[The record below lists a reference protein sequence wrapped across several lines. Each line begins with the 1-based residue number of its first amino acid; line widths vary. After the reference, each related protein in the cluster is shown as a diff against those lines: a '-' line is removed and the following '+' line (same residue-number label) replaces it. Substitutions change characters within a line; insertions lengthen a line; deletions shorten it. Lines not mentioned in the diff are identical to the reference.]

1 MTYRKKGIFSAPVL
15 VSIIGLLSAIVV
27 VELVYATII
36 RPRAEDVIIRQRVM
50 ASQNAPGSQADRD
63 PSIYVIIK
71 DPEQEV
77 EIIFSI
83 WRIIVLMHKLIEVRR
98 ERALF
103 DHDFVRTQ
111 PGERIIPEEAFDRY
125 KELKSSLENQPR
137 WHGKL
142 LPDCM
147 LAALHRFQ
155 ATHSVQ
161 DAADAIKERAE
172 LEADRLDSSL
182 SLMRYIVWAIPAIGF
197 IGTVRG
203 IGQALSHADE
213 AIKGDIS
220 AVTSWLGVAFN
231 STLVALVL
239 SMVLMYVMHLVQSR
253 QEAFIIETQA
263 YCRDRLIDVMKV
275 PTTENAPNRPV

>member
-15 VSIIGLLSAIVV
+15 VSIIGLVSAVVV
-27 VELVYATII
+27 VELVYATLI

-50 ASQNAPGSQADRD
+50 ASQNGPAAEADRD

-83 WRIIVLMHKLIEVRR
+83 WGIIVLMHKLIEVRR

-125 KELKSSLENQPR
+125 KELKSSVENQPR
-137 WHGKL
+137 WQDKL

-220 AVTSWLGVAFN
+220 AVTGWLGVAFN

-275 PTTENAPNRPV
+275 PTTESGPNRAV

>member
-1 MTYRKKGIFSAPVL
+1 MTFRNKGFFTAPML
-15 VSIIGLLSAIVV
+15 VSIIGLLLAIIVV
-27 VELVYATII
+27 EGLFATIV
-36 RPRAEDVIIRQRVM
+36 RPKAADTIIRQRVM
-50 ASQNAPGSQADRD
+50 AAQGAAGAPASQEGSFY
-63 PSIYVIIK
+63 IIIK

-83 WRIIVLMHKLIEVRR
+83 WGMIVLVHKLIEVRR

-103 DHDFVRTQ
+103 KHDFIHTQ
-111 PGERIIPEEAFDRY
+111 PGERIIPEDAFDRY
-125 KELKSSLENQPR
+125 KELKASVEAHPKWR
-137 WHGKL
+137 DRL
-142 LPDCM
+142 LPECL

-161 DAADAIKERAE
+161 DAATAVKERAE
-172 LEADRLDSSL
+172 LAADRLDSSL
-182 SLMRYIVWAIPAIGF
+182 SLVRYIVWAIPAIGF

-203 IGQALSHADE
+203 IGQALAFAED

-220 AVTSWLGVAFN
+220 AVTSWLGLAFN
-231 STLVALVL
+231 STLVALLL

-253 QEAFIIETQA
+253 QEAFVIETQA

-275 PTTENAPNRPV
+275 PVKDSAGNGLA

>member
-15 VSIIGLLSAIVV
+15 VSIIGLVSAVVV
-27 VELVYATII
+27 VELVYATLI

-50 ASQNAPGSQADRD
+50 ASQNGPAAQADRD
-63 PSIYVIIK
+63 PSIYVIVK

-83 WRIIVLMHKLIEVRR
+83 WGIIVLMHKLIEVRR

-125 KELKSSLENQPR
+125 KELKSSVENQPR
-137 WHGKL
+137 WQDKL

-220 AVTSWLGVAFN
+220 AVTGWLGVAFN

-275 PTTENAPNRPV
+275 PTTESGPNRAV

>member
-15 VSIIGLLSAIVV
+15 VSIIGLVSAVVV

-83 WRIIVLMHKLIEVRR
+83 WGIIVLMHKLIEVRR

-125 KELKSSLENQPR
+125 KELKSSVENQPR
-137 WHGKL
+137 WQDKL

-220 AVTSWLGVAFN
+220 AVTGWLGVAFN

-275 PTTENAPNRPV
+275 PTTESGPNRAV